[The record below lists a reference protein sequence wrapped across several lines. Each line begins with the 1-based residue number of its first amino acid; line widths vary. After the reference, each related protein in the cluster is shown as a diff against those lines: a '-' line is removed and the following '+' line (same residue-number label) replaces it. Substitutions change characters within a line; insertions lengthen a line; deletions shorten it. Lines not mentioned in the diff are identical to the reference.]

1 MKSNKDSI
9 VKVPS
14 LNKNR
19 EIFKVGNQHVVI
31 DRIVLPKFYI
41 GDVEFTEYDMRNL
54 QVQVC
59 YGDISHEVANSLRI
73 TDEAGNVFNF
83 REDGAL
89 TNNPVGYDV
98 LSEFTLS
105 MLRHKGKKNG
115 WLGWTNKK
123 FN

>member
-59 YGDISHEVANSLRI
+59 HGQISHEVANSLKI

-83 REDGAL
+83 LPNGAL
-89 TNNPVGYDV
+89 TNTPVGYGIM
-98 LSEFTLS
+98 SEFVFS
-105 MLRHKGKKNG
+105 MLRQKNREKGYIKEII
-115 WLGWTNKK
+115 
-123 FN
+123 